1 MECLERRVAEVSVGC
16 SADVSPQ
23 VKINGQHV
31 TSNRGDVVRDF
42 LVQADRQWY
51 RYLEELV
58 CRPGAPNPFKQIE
71 EPDLRSAVQARG
83 YLADKETISTGN
95 LLEIMNK
102 SKLTFDLELDDN
114 NVPKK
119 IIMNSSD
126 NQAEDVLLKSL
137 MIAAWDQKTKET
149 LIVPLWTKDM
159 MVNEMFIMYHQTLM
173 SMANTLSKST
183 GQDKLAGALR
193 DYCKFFAEETKIIES
208 K

>member
-1 MECLERRVAEVSVGC
+1 
-16 SADVSPQ
+16 
-23 VKINGQHV
+23 
-31 TSNRGDVVRDF
+31 
-42 LVQADRQWY
+42 
-51 RYLEELV
+51 
-58 CRPGAPNPFKQIE
+58 
-71 EPDLRSAVQARG
+71 
-83 YLADKETISTGN
+83 
-95 LLEIMNK
+95 MNK

-137 MIAAWDQKTKET
+137 MIAAWDEKTKET
-149 LIVPLWTKDM
+149 LMVPLWTKDM

-193 DYCKFFAEETKIIES
+193 DYCEFFAQETKIIQS

>member
-1 MECLERRVAEVSVGC
+1 
-16 SADVSPQ
+16 
-23 VKINGQHV
+23 
-31 TSNRGDVVRDF
+31 
-42 LVQADRQWY
+42 
-51 RYLEELV
+51 
-58 CRPGAPNPFKQIE
+58 
-71 EPDLRSAVQARG
+71 
-83 YLADKETISTGN
+83 
-95 LLEIMNK
+95 MNK